1 MIISKFFI
9 NFLFVLHYLFISNF
23 ANIERPSFFHLLIL
37 ILNILILT
45 RLLLLKIFFEYF
57 IIWNSSIMLRV
68 FDFLLFFRIF
78 YSTIRTTY
86 VFIIIILTWLIW
98 CLLSLGSWHIII
110 FDIVIIVAYFMNHFL
125 RLIKSVYTSLI
136 AR

>member
-1 MIISKFFI
+1 LIISKFFI
-9 NFLFVLHYLFISNF
+9 NFLFILRYLFISNF
-23 ANIERPSFFHLLIL
+23 ANIERSSFFRLLIL
-37 ILNILILT
+37 LLNVLILI
-45 RLLLLKIFFEYF
+45 RLLLKIFFEYL

-78 YSTIRTTY
+78 NSTIRTTY

-98 CLLSLGSWHIII
+98 CLLSLGSRHIII

-125 RLIKSVYTSLI
+125 RLIISVYTSLI